1 MLSGGDG
8 SEVDRKDFEGL
19 AVYTPDNLPQW
30 QLLKSGLVDG
40 LDRFTVALG
49 RSFPLTFLSLF
60 RTPEK
65 NAAVGGVS
73 TSWHL
78 VGGAADFV
86 VDGDP
91 LEWLSLAE
99 RAGFTGIGLYINPAN
114 AVSMHVDI
122 RPGGAARWSR
132 VDGVMGGLQQAI
144 ERIRAAG
151 LTKPDVVAGAGVIFL
166 LTVLGLYYIFKSH

>member
-1 MLSGGDG
+1 MPLGG
-8 SEVDRKDFEGL
+8 SVDRANFENL
-19 AVYTPDNLPQW
+19 QVYTSENMPQW
-30 QLLKSGLVDG
+30 QLLKSGLVEG

-49 RSFPLTFLSLF
+49 RSSPLRFLSLF
-60 RTPEK
+60 RTPEE
-65 NAAVGGVS
+65 NARVGGVS

-91 LEWLSLAE
+91 LEWLRLAE
-99 RAGFTGIGLYINPAN
+99 RAGFTGIGLYVNPAN
-114 AVSMHVDI
+114 AVSMHVDV

-144 ERIRAAG
+144 QRIKAAG
-151 LTKPDVVAGAGVIFL
+151 LTTPEVVGGAGVLFL
-166 LTVLGLYYIFKSH
+166 LTMLGLWYILRSH